1 VPQLTLMAL
10 SHQVD
15 YEVSVTGWLGVASAG
30 SAGDPVTDIAKIDSG
45 RVQCIYGTAEG
56 DDPCPTLKSSG
67 VQSIGIEGGH
77 HFDGDYEALAGRIIE
92 GLKARLREK

>member
-1 VPQLTLMAL
+1 MERPACT
-10 SHQVD
+10 
-15 YEVSVTGWLGVASAG
+15 AG
-30 SAGDPVTDIAKIDSG
+30 HLQSPVGDPVTDIAKIDSG

-77 HFDGDYEALAGRIIE
+77 HFDGDYEALADRIIQ
-92 GLKARLREK
+92 GLKVRLRAK